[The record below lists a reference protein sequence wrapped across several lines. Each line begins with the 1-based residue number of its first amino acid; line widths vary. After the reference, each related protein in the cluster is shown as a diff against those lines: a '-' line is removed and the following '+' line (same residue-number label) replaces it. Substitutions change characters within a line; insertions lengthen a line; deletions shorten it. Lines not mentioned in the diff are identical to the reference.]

1 MMLKSENK
9 TKWDKLYDPQ
19 EKSWFAKLEETAIN
33 LYFSRIFAKAILSV
47 ANVKNGKIFE
57 PGCGGGMTCAKFAM
71 QGFDITVMDLS
82 KNPLQ
87 KAVSLFRELSL
98 DCKFTLGDLFNIP
111 LKDEQ
116 FDIVFNQ
123 GVMEH
128 FRLASLDASLGVKE
142 MLRVLKK
149 NGTLIIFVPA
159 YFSPLFF
166 VYKFFKL
173 FKLVDKYWPYTDQDF
188 LHKHELYEIM
198 ERGGCKKIVVKRLWS
213 SLFFSLIGFCKKD

>member
-1 MMLKSENK
+1 MVLELENK
-9 TKWDKLYDPQ
+9 TKWDRLYDPQ
-19 EKSWFAKLEETAIN
+19 EKSWFSKLEETAIN
-33 LYFSRIFAKAILSV
+33 LYFSRVFAKAIMSV
-47 ANVKNGKIFE
+47 ANVRYGKIFE
-57 PGCGGGMTCAKFAM
+57 PGCGGGMTCAKFAI
-71 QGFDITVMDLS
+71 QGFEITIMDLS
-82 KNPLQ
+82 ENALQ
-87 KAVSLFRELSL
+87 KAISLFREFSL
-98 DCKFTLGDLFNIP
+98 DCRFTLGNLFNIP
-111 LKDEQ
+111 LKDGQ

-128 FRLASLDASLGVKE
+128 FRLAGFDASLGIKE

-188 LHKHELYEIM
+188 LHKHELYEM
-198 ERGGCKKIVVKRLWS
+198 MQRGGCKNIVVKRIWS
-213 SLFFSLIGFCKKD
+213 SLFFSLMGFCKKD